1 MADIDNKL
9 GAARN
14 LGILNASS
22 IRRSDRVGRTDLDDL
37 RRFRLGERR
46 SLNLSLS
53 RITRGANVDVEVYAA
68 KPPLNQVLGSIGG
81 KDFRRLSATE
91 RNDNLQLVAASRQSG
106 NQDEALTI
114 ASLNPGVYFVR
125 VLRQTGDTP
134 YLLSLADAPVD
145 TSAPTA
151 RLRATAPT
159 RGSSTHNFTVTYRD
173 NVAVD
178 VSSLD
183 NRDIL
188 VTGPDG
194 FRQSARRI
202 AVNSSSNGATRSATY
217 QLRAPGEAWDST
229 DNGIYNIFLRS
240 NQVKD
245 TSSNFA
251 ASGLLGSFQT
261 NIVDLPSTDRN
272 PPTASLNATRLNQEG
287 RSTYDFT
294 VTYRDA
300 NDIAISTINSANIVV
315 TGPRGFNQS
324 ATYVGSSN
332 GTSTRSVTYRVTA
345 PTGTWSLSENGTYEV
360 KLQPNEVSDVYGNF
374 ARASTLGTFQVAA
387 PIRRL
392 DFSGSSNSPQSK
404 DYTFDIDFSTGLVS
418 QFGLTILPDGSGN
431 PGADRLT
438 LAPAQIRFS
447 NDINGFISNFLPG
460 TDYYERSRYGDYAD
474 FLDDA
479 QWVFSSR
486 FNNFTGSMT
495 YSYNT
500 LIFAVKTS
508 RSDYAN
514 PLSLLS
520 EALDGEDPNIS
531 VSVLFTN
538 DYMSNDLE
546 LTAGPTATF
555 DFLNS
560 PISGSSTYDFSVTY
574 NDNSTIDV
582 SSLDDNDI
590 RVEGPNDFKQFPK
603 LISVDNNADGSPRK
617 ATYRITAP
625 GGIWD
630 VSDEGNYELYLEDG
644 QVKDVLGNHGTY
656 EFATFE
662 YSEPDV
668 HSLLQSESL

>member
-1 MADIDNKL
+1 MADVDNKL

-125 VLRQTGDTP
+125 VLRRTGDTP

-272 PPTASLNATRLNQEG
+272 PPTASLSANNLIDRDSN
-287 RSTYDFT
+287 TYDFT
-294 VTYRDA
+294 ITYSD
-300 NDIAISTINSANIVV
+300 DVAININSIDSTDVQVVGQYGYNQLANRVAIN
-315 TGPRGFNQS
+315 TNDDR
-324 ATYVGSSN
+324 SSC
-332 GTSTRSVTYRVTA
+332 TVTYRVTA
-345 PTGTWSLSENGTYEV
+345 PGGTWDSGDNGSYRIV
-360 KLQPNEVSDVYGNF
+360 LQPDQVSDTSGKVV
-374 ARASTLGTFQVAA
+374 ATSTLGDFLVDL
-387 PIRRL
+387 PRRSL
-392 DFSGSSNSPQSK
+392 RFSGGSNGPYFLRLNLDTSVQDTDSDPTQGFFPNAIQSFEVSSYNVPPTVFNFGSASVRSFEADVLPIETSI
-404 DYTFDIDFSTGLVS
+404 DIPFRRTVYQAIFPSINISLSTGEFFVNTLTFLVGPLS
-418 QFGLTILPDGSGN
+418 QDDNFVNSLSPLEEFKRDSVSIDLAGRTFETPAYAIVLTNGATISSDTVRNPNGNWFSNAEISPPIVASSSGN
-431 PGADRLT
+431 PY
-438 LAPAQIRFS
+438 F
-447 NDINGFISNFLPG
+447 F
-460 TDYYERSRYGDYAD
+460 
-474 FLDDA
+474 
-479 QWVFSSR
+479 
-486 FNNFTGSMT
+486 
-495 YSYNT
+495 
-500 LIFAVKTS
+500 KTS
-508 RSDYAN
+508 LAR
-514 PLSLLS
+514 
-520 EALDGEDPNIS
+520 
-531 VSVLFTN
+531 
-538 DYMSNDLE
+538 
-546 LTAGPTATF
+546 
-555 DFLNS
+555 
-560 PISGSSTYDFSVTY
+560 
-574 NDNSTIDV
+574 
-582 SSLDDNDI
+582 
-590 RVEGPNDFKQFPK
+590 
-603 LISVDNNADGSPRK
+603 
-617 ATYRITAP
+617 
-625 GGIWD
+625 
-630 VSDEGNYELYLEDG
+630 
-644 QVKDVLGNHGTY
+644 
-656 EFATFE
+656 
-662 YSEPDV
+662 
-668 HSLLQSESL
+668 